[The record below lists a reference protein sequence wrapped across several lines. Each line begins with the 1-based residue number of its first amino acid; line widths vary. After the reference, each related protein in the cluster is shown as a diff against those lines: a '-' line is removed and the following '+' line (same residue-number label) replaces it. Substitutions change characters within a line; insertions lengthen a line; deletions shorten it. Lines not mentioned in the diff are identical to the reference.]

1 MKAWRK
7 GFSMIELLIV
17 LAVVAILAALAYPS
31 YARQMVKA
39 RRVEAQLA
47 LVDAMQQQEQ
57 YRARRHT
64 YVAFSSSEAGD
75 EDARQFRW
83 WMGDDPS
90 ASPYELDAYA
100 CPGQDIR
107 ACVELRA
114 RPGTERVDTGFSDPE
129 CGTLTFNSNGEQGA
143 SGESERCWP

>member
-1 MKAWRK
+1 MRRRRT
-7 GFSMIELLIV
+7 GFSLLELMIV
-17 LAVVAILAALAYPS
+17 MAVIAILAALAYPS

-47 LVDAMQQQEQ
+47 LVETMQQQEQ
-57 YRARRHT
+57 YRARRHS
-64 YVAFSSSEAGD
+64 YVAFSSDAGD
-75 EDARQFRW
+75 LEARQFRW
-83 WMGDDPS
+83 WLGSDPA

-107 ACVELRA
+107 ACVEVRA
-114 RPGTERVDTGFSDPE
+114 RPGTDRVDTGFADPE
-129 CGTLTFNSNGEQGA
+129 CGTLTFNSAGEQGA